1 MGEFGCCGCAGIG
14 VSVKFTEFIEFTV
27 THHGVELLVLW
38 VPLVVLPDH
47 TNKKARAII
56 PWPCDALKGGA
67 LPVLLWLYTYVTV
80 LIS

>member
-1 MGEFGCCGCAGIG
+1 MRPVEVFVGFVG
-14 VSVKFTEFIEFTV
+14 VCRGLARRGASGTV
-27 THHGVELLVLW
+27 GA
-38 VPLVVLPDH
+38 LVVLPDH